1 MLVPRRILIA
11 DDDLAVREGLVDCL
25 QPLGLVILQA
35 ESGPQALEIARGE
48 LTREALHLL
57 LSDVHMPGFGG
68 LELLE
73 RLGEVVSGGARP
85 ACIFY
90 SGNATREIESRA
102 LAAGA
107 RAFLHKPVEPRVLRE
122 EVVRALDGDLFYEA
136 RPIP

>member
-35 ESGPQALEIARGE
+35 ESGPEALEIARNE
-48 LTREALHLL
+48 LTFEALHLL
-57 LSDVHMPGFGG
+57 LSDLNMPGFGG
-68 LELLE
+68 LELFA
-73 RLGEVVSGGARP
+73 RLREVARGNTRP

-90 SGNATREIESRA
+90 SGNATIDIERRA